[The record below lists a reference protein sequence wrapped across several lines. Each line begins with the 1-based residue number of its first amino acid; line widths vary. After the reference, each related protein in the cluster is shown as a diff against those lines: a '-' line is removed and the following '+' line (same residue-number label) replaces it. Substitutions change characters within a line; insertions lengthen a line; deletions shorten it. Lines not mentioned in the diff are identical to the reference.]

1 MNIQTWGYIRH
12 LYFAER
18 FPKKA
23 IARELN
29 LDPKTVRRALKKD
42 HPDRKNPGPRPS
54 KLDSFKEKIAELL
67 ASYPRMSAVRI
78 QEEITKTGYPGG
90 ITILRTHL
98 RDIRPQKKAFLHVAP
113 HDKLT

>member
-1 MNIQTWGYIRH
+1 MNIQIWGYIRH

-42 HPDRKNPGPRPS
+42 QPDRKNPGPRPS
-54 KLDSFKEKIAELL
+54 KLFPFKEKIAELL
-67 ASYPRMSAVRI
+67 ASYPRMPCSSDA
-78 QEEITKTGYPGG
+78 KYPLTGKNTFP
-90 ITILRTHL
+90 IHL
-98 RDIRPQKKAFLHVAP
+98 SVL
-113 HDKLT
+113 